1 MVSQNRPY
9 TTILWLWLT
18 TLSITDNQKDIPPQT
33 DRKTIFRERIRAL
46 CCYYDIDNFDEVAK
60 ASSALSAMV

>member
-18 TLSITDNQKDIPPQT
+18 TLSITDPGDISVDKILDPGLE
-33 DRKTIFRERIRAL
+33 I
-46 CCYYDIDNFDEVAK
+46 V
-60 ASSALSAMV
+60 